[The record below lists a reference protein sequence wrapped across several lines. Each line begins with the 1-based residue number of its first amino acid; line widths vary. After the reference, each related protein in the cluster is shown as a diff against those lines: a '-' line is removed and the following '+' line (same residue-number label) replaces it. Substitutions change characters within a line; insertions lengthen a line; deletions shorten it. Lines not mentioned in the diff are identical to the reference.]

1 MSPRGK
7 TYMHIPG
14 EGTRRQVGTRVAEIT
29 ASRRRHFLS
38 LAPALPY
45 PTLPPSNHPAYPYL
59 PPPPF
64 SSQHPPP
71 PPPPPRGGPGV
82 AFHPFKATSTSFLV
96 SRVGQA
102 SVVEPT
108 RGWRCTWNAILR
120 RRETTNLMCPPG

>member
-45 PTLPPSNHPAYPYL
+45 LSRLTTPRIRIRLLPLSARSILLLLLLLLLAVAQVLLSTRLKPL
-59 PPPPF
+59 PLR
-64 SSQHPPP
+64 SSC
-71 PPPPPRGGPGV
+71 
-82 AFHPFKATSTSFLV
+82 
-96 SRVGQA
+96 RVGQA
-102 SVVEPT
+102 SGVEPT
-108 RGWRCTWNAILR
+108 RGWRCTWNAVHH